1 MLVVLVVL
9 VLVFVLVELTVENYH
24 TLAFAISGHCAS
36 RPHADGQ
43 PCFKKWG
50 VMNAPHPAVFKDAF
64 SVFLVA
70 PPPGGPGEV
79 PDCHFPQEIDDLG
92 ADFGPI
98 PEGNLILIYI

>member
-1 MLVVLVVL
+1 
-9 VLVFVLVELTVENYH
+9 
-24 TLAFAISGHCAS
+24 
-36 RPHADGQ
+36 
-43 PCFKKWG
+43 
-50 VMNAPHPAVFKDAF
+50 MNAPHPAVFKDAF